1 MRYSQCI
8 KKRHFFLLLIAFE
21 VFIINS
27 QEKKGPI
34 SFQDENNGLSQ
45 DYLAH
50 IRSCITCA
58 CASGCALTGSVSK
71 FCNVQITN
79 SACIGQNLQVQGNV
93 VVCGTIFN
101 SGVIGANYLFAYR
114 AITQTIGV
122 SAPTFQDIIFT
133 DAPVLNGWVILPPS
147 SDFICPQTGNYLIE
161 YDAICRITNS
171 QLSNVSIIAVLNGV
185 EIPGSQA
192 TIQQPT
198 NNKPLSL
205 TRSFI
210 ASIQENDVLKLQ
222 FTGETDFVQLEANSG
237 NSSIM
242 TPVNGVQPSIT
253 LTITRVD

>member
-1 MRYSQCI
+1 MRYIYSI
-8 KKRHFFLLLIAFE
+8 KQNYLFFLLILLESFD
-21 VFIINS
+21 INA

-34 SFQDENNGLSQ
+34 SFLDENSGLSQ

-58 CASGCALTGSVSK
+58 CASGCSLTGSQ
-71 FCNVQITN
+71 FCSLQVTN
-79 SACIGQNLQVQGNV
+79 NACIGQNLQVQGNLL
-93 VVCGTIFN
+93 VCGTIYN
-101 SGVIGANYLFAYR
+101 SGVIGANYVFAYR

-133 DAPVLNGWVILPPS
+133 DAPILNGWVILPPS
-147 SDFICPQTGNYLIE
+147 AEFICAQTGNYLIE

-185 EIPGSQA
+185 EIPGSQG

-198 NNKPLSL
+198 NNKPLAL

-210 ASIQENDVLKLQ
+210 ASINENDVLKLQ
-222 FTGETDFVQLEANSG
+222 FTGGTDFVQLEANSG

-242 TPVNGVQPSIT
+242 TPINGVQPSIT
-253 LTITRVD
+253 LTITRVS